1 MMIYMIRHGRTD
13 WNDARKVM
21 GREPVPLNERGR
33 EMVGA
38 VAARLAAE
46 GISAIYSGTLARTR
60 ETADILAAEW
70 GAAVIGDPK
79 VDESAY
85 ERLVGKKYA
94 ELKGDRDFELYVRR
108 PTEADFSVGEGMRD
122 IKRRALDVIER
133 IAKEKRGG
141 KTALVSHADVIKP
154 VVTHYLG
161 MDLDTMHRLAVANAS
176 VTLLDLAYPGEPRI
190 RYLNLM
196 PWKWSEGLPDPPSPE
211 SLT

>member
-13 WNDARKVM
+13 WNDERKVM

-38 VAARLAAE
+38 VAARLASE
-46 GISAIYSGTLARTR
+46 GISAIYSGTLARVR
-60 ETADILAAEW
+60 ETADILAAGW
-70 GAAVIGDPK
+70 GAEVIDEPRL
-79 VDESAY
+79 DESAY
-85 ERLVGKKYA
+85 ERWVGKKYS

-108 PTEADFSVGEGMRD
+108 PTEADFSAGEGMRD
-122 IKRRALDVIER
+122 IQRRALDVIER
-133 IAKEKRGG
+133 IAREKRGA